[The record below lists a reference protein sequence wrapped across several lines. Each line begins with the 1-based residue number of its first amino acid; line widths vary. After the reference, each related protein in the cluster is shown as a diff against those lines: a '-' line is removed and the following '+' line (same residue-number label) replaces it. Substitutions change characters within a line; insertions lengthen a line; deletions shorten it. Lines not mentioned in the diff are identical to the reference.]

1 MESFKNE
8 PAVSVAFNQK
18 VYISL
23 KKYVQSNE
31 SVLNKVTNVVV
42 VSVSVCMGLWM
53 SVWEGF
59 KKIHLDANTPNP
71 PLNEKGPFLL

>member
-1 MESFKNE
+1 M
-8 PAVSVAFNQK
+8 NQQCQWPLTRK
-18 VYISL
+18 YISVL

-31 SVLNKVTNVVV
+31 SVLTKVTNVMV

-53 SVWEGF
+53 SEWEGF

-71 PLNEKGPFLL
+71 PLNGKGPFLL